1 MCHLLWGVFVG
12 NPNLQTMGDFVVHSK
27 WVAKAEIE
35 YGFV

>member
-12 NPNLQTMGDFVVHSK
+12 NSEFANNGGFCGFR
-27 WVAKAEIE
+27 VAKAEIE